1 MRAVSASIPETMLS
15 TLRANAPRTVT
26 AGPESGVELHLATRS
41 YSGHLKLVAQII
53 PFKALTHADLDIA
66 LQEGGGIGPSPDFSH
81 NVGVI
86 AGSHSLSCRFFNAQ
100 RFAVAH

>member
-1 MRAVSASIPETMLS
+1 MMRPAVRFFRSGSNMRASASVKYRCEAS
-15 TLRANAPRTVT
+15 RARRWRSVSVGTVGSA
-26 AGPESGVELHLATRS
+26 AGAEQA
-41 YSGHLKLVAQII
+41 A
-53 PFKALTHADLDIA
+53 
-66 LQEGGGIGPSPDFSH
+66 SPDFSH

>member
-1 MRAVSASIPETMLS
+1 MPK
-15 TLRANAPRTVT
+15 APKIAMENCHGTSGSQT
-26 AGPESGVELHLATRS
+26 KLPIAGA
-41 YSGHLKLVAQII
+41 
-53 PFKALTHADLDIA
+53 
-66 LQEGGGIGPSPDFSH
+66 SPDFSH

>member
-1 MRAVSASIPETMLS
+1 MLCATMPSPPLRRAKVCAQ
-15 TLRANAPRTVT
+15 AHYD
-26 AGPESGVELHLATRS
+26 ESREARRIRGEVGQA
-41 YSGHLKLVAQII
+41 
-53 PFKALTHADLDIA
+53 
-66 LQEGGGIGPSPDFSH
+66 SPDFSH